1 MVWPLWWRSIVPLH
15 EHWNSSFF
23 YFNLDRVIKRPTG
36 RKGYTKCSKI
46 PTLFTD
52 TWYEK
57 LNIFRQKLN
66 LKSPIYWQIFSSNK
80 KRHLFLLTKGIF
92 FTFRDCLASSAPLYA
107 FLQEKASWLVTM
119 ILFRDPWQPIWKKK
133 AKKTNTRKI
142 GSQF

>member
-23 YFNLDRVIKRPTG
+23 YFQLDSGVKRPTG

-46 PTLFTD
+46 ATLFTD

-66 LKSPIYWQIFSSNK
+66 LKSPIYWQTFSSSK

-119 ILFRDPWQPIWKKK
+119 ILSRDPCQTIWKKTN
-133 AKKTNTRKI
+133 KKQIPEK
-142 GSQF
+142 